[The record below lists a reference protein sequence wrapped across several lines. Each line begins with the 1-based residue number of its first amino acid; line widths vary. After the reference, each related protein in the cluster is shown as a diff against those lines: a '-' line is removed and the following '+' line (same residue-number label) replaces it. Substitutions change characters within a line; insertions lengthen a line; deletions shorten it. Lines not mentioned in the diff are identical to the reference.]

1 MTYLSSIHPYP
12 AMIADELATQ
22 LAARYVSAGDA
33 VLDPFCGTGRTLI
46 AAEAAGAAELTGV
59 DVNPLATLI
68 ARAKVASASSAALRR
83 VLLAAAPASEHV
95 LQFESR
101 KVSWFSARA
110 RRDLTSIVDKVN
122 GASWLK
128 AGERTVIAA
137 VLSATAR
144 HVSYCRNDQWKLH
157 RVSRSRRRRR
167 VDAHAVF
174 YRRLDAVIAE
184 IGSRSDEYRARARF
198 LQARCGGLRAAL
210 VRSHAPSQF
219 DVVITSPPY
228 GDSFSTVQYGGI
240 SSICLDVIRHIK
252 GLSFRYR
259 GGNEIDSRCLGSS
272 RVDVRDAD
280 TAPYWL
286 GGVSNPRRLGVR
298 RFLADMEHACVEISA
313 VVKPRGRAIFVV
325 GRRRTGGFRLKLDEF
340 ITDVLRRHSFA
351 LEDAWER
358 PIRSKRLPSLINR
371 FGGARTPARG
381 VVATMRREYIVV
393 LRRQ

>member
-1 MTYLSSIHPYP
+1 
-12 AMIADELATQ
+12 MIADELATQ
-22 LAARYVSAGDA
+22 LAERYVSAGDA
-33 VLDPFCGTGRTLI
+33 VLDPFCGTARTLI
-46 AAEAAGAAELTGV
+46 AAEAAGASELTGV

-68 ARAKVASASSAALRR
+68 ARAKFASVSSAALRR
-83 VLLAAAPASEHV
+83 MLLATPSV
-95 LQFESR
+95 GDRQLQFERR

-122 GASWLK
+122 GATWLK
-128 AGERTVIAA
+128 AGERTLIAA

-174 YRRLDAVIAE
+174 RRRLEAVIAE
-184 IGSRSDEYRARARF
+184 IDSHSNQKRVRARF

-210 VRSHAPSQF
+210 SRSRAPSQF

-252 GLSFRYR
+252 GLSFPYR

-272 RVDVRDAD
+272 RIDVTTTRA
-280 TAPYWL
+280 APYWP
-286 GGVSNPRRLGVR
+286 GGVANPRRLSVK
-298 RFLADMEHACVEISA
+298 RFLADMENACVQMSA
-313 VVKPRGRAIFVV
+313 IIKPRGRAIFVV
-325 GRRRTGGFRLKLDEF
+325 GRRRTGGFRLKLDKF
-340 ITDVLRRHSFA
+340 ITDVLQREGFA
-351 LEDAWER
+351 LEDIWER

-371 FGGARTPARG
+371 FGGARAPARG
-381 VVATMRREYIVV
+381 VVATMRREFIVV
-393 LRRQ
+393 LRRH